1 VIKDGLRAAT
11 RFTIRAAWAAM
22 LVALPVTS
30 FPFFPKAIGGEAL
43 VRPLSLYPL
52 IFLFPFAILP
62 RLVRK
67 SLPKNLLAL
76 FFFVLVAVG
85 ASFLSLL
92 RGIEPA
98 LGISVDAR
106 VLRGVFTLGIG
117 CAFFLAIGLLPET
130 IDDLRFTLRWIYAG
144 ISIAMVWGMFQAFY
158 ILSPNPDYF
167 SFLEKV
173 QNRISTR
180 RLRTDRISGMTYE
193 PHWFAEQIILL
204 LLPYALAA
212 VINDYTVFRWRWRRL
227 TVEWLLLCAAV
238 GLLPFTFS
246 RAGLMNLVIVFF
258 LSILLFRPKNP
269 ATIPVGRKHPHL
281 LRRLVEVSLILMLV
295 ATPIYLIGTRNAFF
309 ARIWAYWKN
318 SNTTLAGYLTYLG
331 FDARLVY
338 AQAAFNTYLAYP
350 VLGVGLGNY
359 AFYFEEMLPY
369 RPIAEVPE
377 VLFMITPEMGRDR
390 LITAKNFFLRILAET
405 GIMGGITFG
414 VFLLAD
420 LGYAVY
426 LWLSP
431 EKEWKYWGSASL
443 CGLIAFA
450 LCALTFDSFVIPN
463 MWVLLGLI
471 TAATRISTRA
481 EQPKIKIPE
490 SDYES
495 TLEPAG
501 RTL

>member
-1 VIKDGLRAAT
+1 
-11 RFTIRAAWAAM
+11 M

-30 FPFFPKAIGGEAL
+30 FPYFPNAIGGEAL

-76 FFFVLVAVG
+76 FLFVLVAVG

-130 IDDLRFTLRWIYAG
+130 VEDLRFSLRWIYAG
-144 ISIAMVWGMFQAFY
+144 ISVAMVWGMFQAFY
-158 ILSPNPDYF
+158 ILSPSPEYF

-173 QNRISTR
+173 QNRLSTR

-212 VINDYTVFRWRWRRL
+212 VINNYTVFRWRWRRL
-227 TVEWLLLCAAV
+227 TMEWLLLAAAV

-246 RAGLMNLVIVFF
+246 RSGLMNLVVVFF
-258 LSILLFRPKNP
+258 LSILLFRPRNP
-269 ATIPVGRKHPHL
+269 STMPVGRKRPHM
-281 LRRLVEVSLILMLV
+281 LRRIAEVSLILMLV
-295 ATPIYLIGTRNAFF
+295 ATPIYVIGTRNAFF

-338 AQAAFNTYLAYP
+338 AQAAFNTYLAHP

-369 RPIAEVPE
+369 RPIADVPE
-377 VLFMITPEMGRDR
+377 VLLMITPELGRDR

-405 GIMGGITFG
+405 GIMGGISFG
-414 VFLLAD
+414 VFLLVD
-420 LGYAVY
+420 LGYAIY

-481 EQPKIKIPE
+481 EQSQIKISE
-490 SDYES
+490 RNYES
-495 TLEPAG
+495 KLEPA
-501 RTL
+501 